1 MNPKA
6 KSKITELMTVLMI
19 QMVLTLP
26 FYTANVYG
34 LAISNARATKVTS
47 NSATIEWTTDEMADG
62 KVHYGKTSALGFK
75 QVHDNFVNNHTVTVI
90 SGVESDTTY
99 FFAVESMNLAGNSTT
114 DNNSNSFY
122 TFKTAD
128 ITPPP
133 QVTGLSALSSTQ
145 DSIFISWNSM
155 NISDLSHYLIYRNFA
170 VVGNS
175 TTNTFN
181 DTGLQAKSSFSYR
194 VSAVDAS
201 GNEGAQSNTLAA
213 STGAIDSS
221 APAIT
226 SIDILPVTDTTARA
240 TWLTDENATTIVLYG
255 TNRTDKMKSSSQ
267 LTTNHTIAIDG
278 LTKNAKY
285 IFVVKSCDASGNCAN
300 SSGQNFTAGRDI
312 TPPFINASIPRFVNR
327 RVIDIVGSTEP
338 FSSVS
343 MFVNDMGIPKRSLSG
358 NEVGSSGRFVFS
370 QIQLNNDNIVKIT
383 VVDKSGNRNQKIF
396 EVSVD
401 TEKPVVQLDDI
412 PSLTSKQNLTIS
424 GFVNEQALI
433 KVFVD
438 AKANDTAVPSRI
450 AGLNATRIGQ
460 NFVELHWDESK
471 DKDFSHYVVYREDS
485 SPIALTKPANFNLF
499 IDALVDSGKTYTY
512 EVSAVNNFANEGP
525 KSEPVAAT
533 TLKGG
538 AILNLKYP
546 EVDILEDFRK
556 PVIVLN
562 GSGVFNF
569 GIRLNKGDGN
579 YFIKLVFEDR
589 AENSVVFERNV
600 VLDTKKPDVKIT
612 SPPSG
617 ALLFENAAN
626 EVNVIGTTKPNARVH
641 LFVDRTPFSSFNA
654 TFELSG
660 LANEVQNIAE
670 PQLDAKCRFN
680 VASKSLCSTGADF
693 STTSDSNGNF
703 KFENVDL
710 TAIFGGAAR
719 LMEVPISDFRDT
731 SLEEAK
737 DSKTTTLVVI
747 ATDAT
752 GQRGFVTRS
761 VRIGTCWSG
770 NQSWDVIPL
779 AHYQSPPFLST
790 ERMAEGTETI
800 YFIFSY
806 SYIGRGINPKIKG
819 VSIIKAC
826 STRELLDPRFNIS
839 CQIMPSGNSPKLLN
853 PPDNTVSY
861 SAMTLS
867 RFPGMDAFLEKD
879 WKSFLKAINKE
890 LTFPVKVK
898 ITYQHDMDN
907 DGVLETE
914 TQTTCEQVS
923 YVVDST
929 IIDPRKFLPDW
940 LLFDFVNFLQSSI
953 KTLTSVQEQIDKLL
967 DFAAVGCIAS
977 FGLNLALGIY
987 RRWIAFWEE
996 KPFLILKRGL
1006 GASEIFELFEKK
1018 PLKPANKDDK
1028 DDCQKMMED
1037 IAKKKGSFQMK
1048 YVTDADLKK
1057 CFPASAS
1064 AWVSEASAYNW
1075 FRWSCDRVFGHAA
1088 PAKWTEKK
1096 DDTDLYNKVT
1106 SAQGCGVDQ
1115 SVRGQPLRAEKCR
1128 SLASS
1133 YRISQDIFREDD
1145 KCFQLKIGNDRLL
1158 LQLGDLVSGT
1168 NRLYE
1173 LKDVQVPGSKYS
1185 IKYAIKNDE
1194 TNYLTAQQKSC
1205 EEVCGGKPESQA
1217 KKNVVNLG
1225 GTPIQIEQD
1234 PKSKS
1239 ANKIGY
1245 VCTKVDTCRSFNQ
1258 NKQISAV
1265 NGSVYGIQYA
1275 LTAGYT
1281 NDCFYTG
1288 NNAEAV
1294 SDLTATREEC
1304 CCINAKET
1312 KLTTNYYNPDDRAVY
1327 ETQSPVHEPKKA
1339 STSAETQTLGSTDFE
1354 QMKWSYRYFKEK
1366 FEARDADDTSVV
1378 HNEYNPKRYIEGRD
1392 LPACFGQNHWIYE
1405 PFKPETVMTVDP
1417 FKDHWAA
1424 VQCVHLA
1431 GISNR
1436 IQFIKN
1442 LMTSMST
1449 CLIQVRTTGRGDS
1462 GACKELFT
1470 QYLCSAIWQVI
1481 RWFVDGC
1488 TPSESGADI
1497 NAQSDSI
1504 IEYVKSGF
1512 KGIHEGITDLQ
1523 QQIRSE
1529 YGNAKLNE
1537 ILGTGEESVARKICL
1552 GAFGY
1557 DWEFNVK
1564 NIVDAAYA
1572 TPFATLVQPITRSR
1586 EFLTVD
1592 PVRFTPKYEY
1602 RASWII
1608 NPGCDFERY
1617 DVQLVCV
1624 GRKQLDIYPNQINC
1638 GALGAPSIAYTGALG
1653 TSQAYSQ
1660 CDCINLPEERRGP
1673 LVFSGRLRQNILEEK
1688 AIPSGKRVID
1698 DNVRY
1703 DHLKFTL
1710 RTDRKI
1716 QANIKPNCYPQG
1728 YDDGVFY
1735 FPLIDRTA
1743 RDILDCRLDELS
1755 GSFICGEGSTFANR
1769 KGIAYFE
1776 TITIGGVDSNK
1787 REELRFGAGES
1798 IPIETKIYK
1807 IGQDKCVRALLDGV
1821 VVDVQGVTINGSYTY
1836 HLSTPQLSIGQ
1847 QQQIQGA
1854 TQGLEFKDIEL
1865 NNNQD
1870 VPLTATFFDW
1880 DNSGFIDFNP
1890 DTQDKVN
1897 IGSTNIDGAK
1907 PLPQWPNYNQEER
1920 AIVIEDARG
1929 VKLKIVAGIILRG
1942 IDGKPTRS
1950 ITIPA
1955 SKDES
1960 KQDRLV
1966 GIVGG
1971 TFIVKKPFQTSTGQI
1986 TQQTQNR
1993 KLVVELYHLKQGVD
2007 SYSNV
2012 ENCAFN
2018 DAVLYPDKPQRREAA
2033 ITIEVKGSQELG
2045 LKGPQINNII
2055 KPEQVKKGDSAKII
2069 VRFQNPNEIQN
2080 AWIEYTGPDGV
2091 TGREDLNHNQNDFEA
2106 YINTANALSAGELKG
2121 TVYSKSKNPKTE
2133 LGKKE
2138 FSIQIQCGKDNNYG
2152 LCQAKCS
2159 SLSNIIE
2166 TELRC
2171 PEIDLGEEEQCC
2183 KT

>member
-1 MNPKA
+1 MNSKA
-6 KSKITELMTVLMI
+6 KLKITELMTVLMI
-19 QMVLTLP
+19 QLVLTLP

-34 LAISNARATKVTS
+34 LTISNARATKVTS

-90 SGVESDTTY
+90 SGIESDTTY
-99 FFAVESMNLAGNSTT
+99 FFAVESMNLAGSSAT

-122 TFKTAD
+122 TFRTAD

-145 DSIFISWNSM
+145 DSISISWNSM
-155 NISDLSHYLIYRNFA
+155 NIPDLSHYLIYRNFA

-175 TTNTFN
+175 TANTFN

-213 STGAIDSS
+213 STGAVDSS

-226 SIDILPVTDTTARA
+226 SVDILPVADTTARA

-255 TNRTDKMKSSSQ
+255 TNRTDKIKSSTQ
-267 LTTNHTIAIDG
+267 LVTNHSIVIDG
-278 LTKNAKY
+278 LVKNTRY
-285 IFVVKSCDASGNCAN
+285 IFIVKSCDASGNCAN
-300 SSGQNFTAGRDI
+300 SSGRNFTAGRDI

-343 MFVNDMGIPKRSLSG
+343 LFVNDMGIPKRSLSG

-383 VVDKSGNRNQKIF
+383 VADKSGNRNQKIF

-525 KSEPVAAT
+525 KSGPVAAT

-556 PVIVLN
+556 PVLVLN

-693 STTSDSNGNF
+693 STTSDSSGNF

-719 LMEVPISDFRDT
+719 LREVPVSDFRDT

-752 GQRGFVTRS
+752 GQRGFATRS

-779 AHYQSPPFLST
+779 ANYQSPPFLST

-800 YFIFSY
+800 YFIFNY

-819 VSIIKAC
+819 VLLSKAC

-839 CQIMPSGNSPKLLN
+839 CQIMPSSNSPKLLN

-867 RFPGMDAFLEKD
+867 RFPGMDSFLEKD

-977 FGLNLALGIY
+977 FGLNLVLGIY

-1018 PLKPANKDDK
+1018 PLKPANKGDK
-1028 DDCQKMMED
+1028 DDCQRMMED
-1037 IAKKKGSFQMK
+1037 IAEKKGSFQMK
-1048 YVTDADLKK
+1048 YVTDADLRK
-1057 CFPASAS
+1057 CFPASAG
-1064 AWVSEASAYNW
+1064 AWESEASAYNW

-1106 SAQGCGVDQ
+1106 SIEGCGVDQ
-1115 SVRGQPLRAEKCR
+1115 SVRGLPLNPEKCR
-1128 SLASS
+1128 DVAASFQLNKEI
-1133 YRISQDIFREDD
+1133 YNIDD
-1145 KCFQLKIGNDRLL
+1145 KCFKVEKGGKKALFRLGKQSTGN
-1158 LQLGDLVSGT
+1158 
-1168 NRLYE
+1168 LYE
-1173 LKDVQVPGSKYS
+1173 LERLTGPSEITISYAVKKDEFHY
-1185 IKYAIKNDE
+1185 I
-1194 TNYLTAQQKSC
+1194 TAQQKSC
-1205 EEVCGGKPESQA
+1205 AEICGVKPQDQQ
-1217 KKNVVNLG
+1217 KKNKVNLG
-1225 GTPIQIEQD
+1225 GTPIQIEPD

-1239 ANKIGY
+1239 SNKIGY
-1245 VCTKVDTCRSFNQ
+1245 ACTKVDTCRSFNQ
-1258 NKQISAV
+1258 NKQISAI
-1265 NGSVYGIQYA
+1265 NGSIYSIQSA

-1312 KLTTNYYNPDDRAVY
+1312 KLTTNYYSPDDKAVY

-1339 STSAETQTLGSTDFE
+1339 SASAETQGLGSTDFE

-1366 FEARDADDTSVV
+1366 FEARDVDDTSVV

-1405 PFKPETVMTVDP
+1405 PFKPETVMAVDP

-1488 TPSESGADI
+1488 TPQESGTDV

-1523 QQIRSE
+1523 QQLRNE

-1557 DWEFNVK
+1557 DWEINVK

-1617 DVQLVCV
+1617 DVQLACV
-1624 GRKQLDIYPNQINC
+1624 GRKQLDLYPNQINC

-1653 TSQAYSQ
+1653 TSAAYSQ
-1660 CDCINLPEERRGP
+1660 CDCINLADERKGP
-1673 LVFSGRLRQNILEEK
+1673 LVFNGRLKQNVLEEK
-1688 AIPSGKRVID
+1688 AIPSGRRVID

-1755 GSFICGEGSTFANR
+1755 GSFICGDGATFANR
-1769 KGIAYFE
+1769 KGIAYF
-1776 TITIGGVDSNK
+1776 TDVRIDGVDINK
-1787 REELRFGAGES
+1787 REELVFSVGSAIG
-1798 IPIETKIYK
+1798 IDATVNK
-1807 IGQDKCVRALLDGV
+1807 IGQDKCLRATLDGV
-1821 VVDVQGVTINGSYTY
+1821 EKDIVPIVSNGTHQYRVTIS
-1836 HLSTPQLSIGQ
+1836 LPSDLQVE
-1847 QQQIQGA
+1847 QIVGDKR
-1854 TQGLEFKDIEL
+1854 GLDIEPVEL
-1865 NNNQD
+1865 SNEQIVRVFVKFYDMNN
-1870 VPLTATFFDW
+1870 
-1880 DNSGFIDFNP
+1880 
-1890 DTQDKVN
+1890 
-1897 IGSTNIDGAK
+1897 DGAINFFGDEDSVSVLD
-1907 PLPQWPNYNQEER
+1907 PS
-1920 AIVIEDARG
+1920 AIKKISESEYLNRDEGAFIIQKEG
-1929 VKLKIVAGIILRG
+1929 VKLKIKSANLQLAADGRTALRKE
-1942 IDGKPTRS
+1942 KPQGADK
-1950 ITIPA
+1950 P
-1955 SKDES
+1955 
-1960 KQDRLV
+1960 V
-1966 GIVGG
+1966 GVVGG
-1971 TFIVKKPFQTSTGQI
+1971 TLEVRPVRQTTAATPQSTPR
-1986 TQQTQNR
+1986 N
-1993 KLVVELYHLKQGVD
+1993 LVLALYHLKQNVD
-2007 SYSNV
+2007 SFSNP
-2012 ENCAFN
+2012 EECSFN
-2018 DAVLYPDKPQRREAA
+2018 DPVLYPDKPQ
-2033 ITIEVKGSQELG
+2033 Q
-2045 LKGPQINNII
+2045 
-2055 KPEQVKKGDSAKII
+2055 KII
-2069 VRFQNPNEIQN
+2069 PIR
-2080 AWIEYTGPDGV
+2080 IETKRPQGV
-2091 TGREDLNHNQNDFEA
+2091 GLQGALIKDAKVEPSQVSKDQIEA
-2106 YINTANALSAGELKG
+2106 VKIST
-2121 TVYSKSKNPKTE
+2121 TMKNPSDVKDIIFYYTSPDSIEKTATFNPTTVQNVFE
-2133 LGKKE
+2133 GTIQTSE
-2138 FSIQIQCGKDNNYG
+2138 FSIAGEYQGKVTATSKSRAGQDTFNTKFEVLCGDKDNGYG
-2152 LCQAKCS
+2152 SCKDITSCTSKQFVTAGFPC
-2159 SLSNIIE
+2159 
-2166 TELRC
+2166 
-2171 PEIDLGEEEQCC
+2171 LGAIEEQATSSVVCC